1 MSSLLPS
8 TKSMHTSYF
17 HIGRGKSSQFSFD
30 VNIKKLTSGPMNT
43 VLRTYHSSSHLN
55 ELDEQETN
63 VDNRNVTND
72 EINTSSALLYNGVQ
86 MNKFTESSESSSI
99 VSEKIKWQQKIPGP
113 NSYIRYHRKRST
125 RGKEKNYST
134 ILSSRSPED
143 RIGELSNK
151 SDDVVVDSKLINQ
164 LVLQSL
170 P

>member
-86 MNKFTESSESSSI
+86 MDKFTERSSSVI
-99 VSEKIKWQQKIPGP
+99 TEKIKWQQKIPGP
-113 NSYIRYHRKRST
+113 NSYIRYHRKRSS

-143 RIGELSNK
+143 RIGELSDK
-151 SDDVVVDSKLINQ
+151 SDDVIVDSKLINQ

>member
-55 ELDEQETN
+55 EVDEQETN

-86 MNKFTESSESSSI
+86 MDKFTERSSSVI
-99 VSEKIKWQQKIPGP
+99 TEKIKWQQKIPGP
-113 NSYIRYHRKRST
+113 NSYIRYHRKRSS

-143 RIGELSNK
+143 RIGELSDK
-151 SDDVVVDSKLINQ
+151 SDDVIVDSKLINQ